1 MKISLHE
8 ITIRDLF
15 AGYQD
20 SQEEGVVAYGGR
32 LDVRPKYQREFV
44 YTGKQR
50 EEVINTVRHGFPL
63 NIMYWV
69 KKEDGNFEVLDG
81 QQRTI
86 SICQYLNNDFSIGEK
101 YFHTLTDDQQAQILD
116 YKLMVYFCEGSDS
129 EKLDWFKIVNIAGE
143 KLSDQ
148 ELRNAVY
155 TGAWLTDAKRH
166 FSKTNCAGIGLGDKY
181 VRVEVNRQGLLELVL
196 KWISGGNIEQYMAD
210 HQHDPNCNEIWL
222 YYTSV
227 INWVKTIF
235 PTYRKEMKGLSWGE
249 IYNEF
254 GKKPLDTAAL
264 EAKVAAL
271 MQDPEVQKKSGI
283 YQYVLTGN
291 EKYLNLRTF
300 DDAVK
305 REVYERQG
313 GICPHCV
320 KEHREKTHWEIEE
333 MEADHITPWVE
344 GGKTVAEN
352 CQLLCVEHN
361 RRKSSK

>member
-1 MKISLHE
+1 MKIELHE
-8 ITIRDLF
+8 ISVRDLF
-15 AGYQD
+15 EGYND
-20 SQEEGVVAYGGR
+20 SQEEGVTAYGGR

-50 EEVINTVRHGFPL
+50 DEVINTVQHGFPL

-69 KKEDGNFEVLDG
+69 KKDDGNFEVLDG

-86 SICQYLNNDFSIGEK
+86 SICQYLNNDFSINEK
-101 YFHTLTDDQQAQILD
+101 YFHTLTNDQQKQILD
-116 YKLMVYFCEGSDS
+116 YQLMVYFCEGTDS
-129 EKLDWFKIVNIAGE
+129 EKLDWFKTVNIAGE
-143 KLSDQ
+143 RLSDQ

-166 FSKTNCAGIGLGDKY
+166 FSKTNCAGFNLGEKY
-181 VRVEVNRQGLLELVL
+181 VKVEVNRQGLLELAL
-196 KWISGGNIEQYMAD
+196 KWISHGKIEKYMSI
-210 HQHDPNCNEIWL
+210 HQHDPNCNELWL

-227 INWVKTIF
+227 ISWVKTIF
-235 PTYRKEMKGLSWGE
+235 PTWRKEMKGLPWGE
-249 IYNEF
+249 LYNEY
-254 GKKPLDTAAL
+254 GNKPLDTYTL
-264 EAKVAAL
+264 EAKVAFL

-283 YQYVLTGN
+283 YQYVLTGD

-313 GICPHCV
+313 GICPWCE
-320 KEHREKTHWEIEE
+320 KEHKVKTHWEIDE
-333 MEADHITPWVE
+333 MEADHITPWSE

-352 CQLLCVEHN
+352 CQMLCREHN
-361 RRKSSK
+361 RKKSNK

>member
-1 MKISLHE
+1 MTIELHE

-15 AGYQD
+15 NGYQD

-50 EEVINTVRHGFPL
+50 DEVINTVRHGFPL

-116 YKLMVYFCEGSDS
+116 YKLMVYFCEGTDS

-166 FSKTNCAGIGLGDKY
+166 FSKTNCAGIGLGDKF

-196 KWISGGNIEQYMAD
+196 KWISAGNIEQYMAD
-210 HQHDPNCNEIWL
+210 HQHEPNCNELWL

-227 INWVKTIF
+227 INWVKTQ
-235 PTYRKEMKGLSWGE
+235 P
-249 IYNEF
+249 
-254 GKKPLDTAAL
+254 P
-264 EAKVAAL
+264 
-271 MQDPEVQKKSGI
+271 
-283 YQYVLTGN
+283 
-291 EKYLNLRTF
+291 
-300 DDAVK
+300 
-305 REVYERQG
+305 
-313 GICPHCV
+313 
-320 KEHREKTHWEIEE
+320 
-333 MEADHITPWVE
+333 
-344 GGKTVAEN
+344 
-352 CQLLCVEHN
+352 LLCHMWFLAQFQSLSN
-361 RRKSSK
+361 SSLWPVCTAIIIP

>member
-32 LDVRPKYQREFV
+32 LDIRPKYQREFV

-155 TGAWLTDAKRH
+155 TGTWLTDTKRH
-166 FSKTNCAGIGLGDKY
+166 FSKSNCAGIGLGDKY
-181 VRVEVNRQGLLELVL
+181 ARVEVNRQGLLELVL
-196 KWISGGNIEQYMAD
+196 KWISGGIIEQYMAD

-235 PTYRKEMKGLSWGE
+235 HTYRKEMKGLSWGE

-305 REVYERQG
+305 REVYE
-313 GICPHCV
+313 
-320 KEHREKTHWEIEE
+320 HREKTHWEIEE